1 MWIDFGIRQ
10 YFLSSRL
17 TLGLGNYSLSTF
29 LGCRVL
35 GENIHETLPLG
46 LGVVIRTYVFGVLI
60 LGNHLWGETKDT
72 CPVMSVFHS
81 L

>member
-1 MWIDFGIRQ
+1 MLIDFGIRQ

-29 LGCRVL
+29 LGWVL

-60 LGNHLWGETKDT
+60 LGNHLCGETKKT
-72 CPVMSVFHS
+72 
-81 L
+81 LAL